1 MFIIDAPCD
10 DSSYF
15 IQPSLKESD
24 VDKAIPLLQ
33 QLAVGDPILKTAEV
47 NDLLSL
53 SFVNLNILNLVCDLL
68 QPLEKSYS
76 EMMA

>member
-1 MFIIDAPCD
+1 MFIIVAPCD
-10 DSSYF
+10 DSHHF
-15 IQPSLKESD
+15 IQPSLREPD
-24 VDKAIPLLQ
+24 LDKAIPLLQ

-53 SFVNLNILNLVCDLL
+53 SFVNANILNLVCDLL
-68 QPLEKSYS
+68 QPLEKSCS